1 MDNRLQ
7 ERLTEPAALGA
18 RRVALGMVDT
28 LEKANDRRG
37 ATDNSEALHDMR
49 VAMRR
54 LRSWLRGMSDVLSD
68 VGGKTRSR
76 LESIAGVSNEVAT
89 PKCCSTF

>member
-1 MDNRLQ
+1 MDNPLQ
-7 ERLTEPAALGA
+7 ERLSEPAALGA

-54 LRSWLRGMSDVLSD
+54 LRSWLVRRWIGAGNGCDSYAE
-68 VGGKTRSR
+68 VGP
-76 LESIAGVSNEVAT
+76 L
-89 PKCCSTF
+89 